1 MNLPELSIR
10 RHVLAFMLN
19 GIFVV
24 FGLVAYTRIGLDRY
38 PNVDIPVVTIT
49 TIDPGANPEIIDA
62 SITNI
67 IEKQVNSVSGI
78 DSIQSQSL
86 PGVSIVTIMFELK
99 KDVDVAF
106 NEVQAKVNQVLPDL
120 PDDADPPVV
129 AKFES
134 GATPI
139 MWINLTGDRTLQ
151 QLNLYAKNVIKKRL
165 ENVNGVG
172 EVRLGG
178 ERERTIRINIDTEAL
193 AGYGLTAVD
202 LIQAIGAEHL
212 RLPGG
217 YVTGDGRESLL
228 KLDIEYHSV
237 DALKDMVL
245 GYRDGRAIKLS
256 DFAEVEDGLDDYRE
270 LALFSNDAGKNG
282 GGEGQPTVS
291 LGIVKITGTN
301 AVAIIDEIRHRLDT
315 EISPELPAGM
325 SLDVSYDESGII
337 LDLVHALME
346 HLTIGT
352 LLTALVV
359 FFFLR
364 NFRATIIVAISVPVS
379 LLGAVAG
386 MYFFGYTFN
395 MLTLLGLLLL
405 IGVVVD
411 DAIVVLENI
420 YRHRETIDD
429 NRFVSAMHGTNEVV
443 FAVLAATLSLVSIF
457 LPVAFMGGITGRFF
471 SSFGVVVVIGVLISW
486 FVALTLTP
494 MMCSRYLTISKEHGY
509 LYNLIE
515 GWLNGM
521 ERMYER
527 FIRKAIRFRWVVILL
542 AIVSL
547 IPGGFFLSHVGLEFV
562 PMEDISVFTINYK
575 TPLGSSIEY
584 TAGKQKEMAKILNE
598 DDAVVSYLATIGSGD
613 TGRVNEGYF
622 DVNLFPR
629 NERDVHQK
637 EVINRLQKKL
647 DMIPGV
653 EAFVSEKNAF
663 GMSRGEPVQFVVR
676 GPNLDKVSE
685 IAHKV
690 DERLNSSGVMSSVDM
705 TLDMD
710 MPQVILKI
718 DRYRTAELGLTSK
731 EVALAANVLGGGY
744 DVARYNDD
752 PGDGER
758 YDIRI
763 KARKGEIEKP
773 ADLSKVFVR
782 ASDGSMVR
790 LDTIASFVNEIGPAS
805 IPKYNLQYA
814 AYFYCQPL
822 TDEGTARSLV
832 EKITDEE
839 CPTEYRL
846 DYIGSANE
854 MSKTKKYM
862 TTTFILAI
870 VLLYMV
876 LASQFNSF
884 VQPLIIMVAQP
895 LAIVGALGGLFF
907 FGRTLNLLSMIG
919 IILLIGLVAKNSIL
933 LVDFAN
939 QKRKENKDISIDDA
953 LIIACPLR
961 LRPVLMTSLT
971 VILTMI
977 PAALGIGAGADTN
990 GPLAACIVGGMIWST
1005 LLTLVVIPSVYSIVE
1020 GFFAS
1025 HTHKSVLQ
1033 EQLEEWESKHP
1044 KEDLY

>member
-1 MNLPELSIR
+1 
-10 RHVLAFMLN
+10 MLN

-38 PNVDIPVVTIT
+38 PNVDIPVVNIT
-49 TIDPGANPEIIDA
+49 TIQPGANPEIIDA

-86 PGVSIVTIMFELK
+86 PGVSIVTVMFELE

-151 QLNLYAKNVIKKRL
+151 QLNLYAKNTIKKRL

-172 EVRLGG
+172 EVSLGG

-193 AGYGLTAVD
+193 AGYGFTAVD
-202 LIQAIGAEHL
+202 VVQAIGAEHL

-217 YVTGDGRESLL
+217 YITGDGHESLL

-245 GYRDGRAIKLS
+245 GYRDGRAIRLS

-270 LALFSNDAGKNG
+270 LALFSKDAGKDG
-282 GGEGQPTVS
+282 GAEGEPTVS
-291 LGIVKITGTN
+291 LGIVKIAGTN

-315 EISPELPAGM
+315 EIRPELPAGM
-325 SLDVSYDESGII
+325 SLGVSYDESGII

-346 HLTIGT
+346 HLIIGT
-352 LLTALVV
+352 FLTALVV

-395 MLTLLGLLLL
+395 TLTLLGLLLL

-420 YRHRETIDD
+420 YRHRETVDD
-429 NRFVSAMHGTNEVV
+429 NRFISAMHGTNEVV

-457 LPVAFMGGITGRFF
+457 LPVAFMGGIVGRFF
-471 SSFGVVVVIGVLISW
+471 SSFGVVVVIGVIISW
-486 FVALTLTP
+486 FVALSLTP

-515 GWLNGM
+515 GWLSGM
-521 ERMYER
+521 ERIYEH
-527 FIRKAIRFRWVVILL
+527 FIRRAIRFRWFVVLL
-542 AIVSL
+542 AVLSL
-547 IPGGFFLSHVGLEFV
+547 LPGVFFISHIGTEFV
-562 PMEDISVFTINYK
+562 PMEDIAVFTVNYK

-584 TAGKQKEMAKILNE
+584 TAEKENEIAKILNQ
-598 DDAVVSYLATIGSGD
+598 DDTVTSYLATIGSGD

-622 DVNLFPR
+622 DVNLLPR
-629 NERDVHQK
+629 YKRDIHQK
-637 EVINRLQKKL
+637 EVINRLQEKL
-647 DMIPGV
+647 DKIPGV
-653 EAFVSEKNAF
+653 EAFVSEKDAF
-663 GMSRGEPVQFVVR
+663 GSGRGEPLQFVVR
-676 GPNLDKVSE
+676 GPNLDKVAV
-685 IAHKV
+685 IADKV
-690 DERLNSSGVMSSVDM
+690 ESRLRATGVMSSVDM

-710 MPQVILKI
+710 MPQVSMKI
-718 DRYRTAELGLTSK
+718 DRDRCAELGLTSQ
-731 EVALAANVLGGGY
+731 EVAMAANILGGGF
-744 DVARYNDD
+744 DIARYNDE

-758 YDIRI
+758 YDIRV
-763 KARKGEIEKP
+763 KARDGDFEK
-773 ADLSKVFVR
+773 ASDLSQVYVR

-790 LDTIASFVNEIGPAS
+790 LDTIASFVEEIGPAS

-822 TDEGTARSLV
+822 TDMGTARSML

-839 CPTEYRL
+839 CPTGYRL
-846 DYIGSANE
+846 NYIGSANE
-854 MSKTKKYM
+854 MSKTINYM
-862 TTTFILAI
+862 ITTFILAT

-933 LVDFAN
+933 LVDFTN
-939 QKRKENKDISIDDA
+939 QKRKEGKGMSVNDA
-953 LIIACPLR
+953 LVAACPLR

-1005 LLTLVVIPSVYSIVE
+1005 ILTLVVIPSVYSIVE
-1020 GFFAS
+1020 GFFAR
-1025 HTHKSVLQ
+1025 HTHKSVIQ
-1033 EQLEEWESKHP
+1033 EQLEEWETKHP